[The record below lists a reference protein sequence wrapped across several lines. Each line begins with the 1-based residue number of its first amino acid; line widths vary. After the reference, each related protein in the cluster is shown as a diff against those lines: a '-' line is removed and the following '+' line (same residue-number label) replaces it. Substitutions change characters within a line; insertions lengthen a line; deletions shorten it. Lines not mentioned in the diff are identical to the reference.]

1 MASTHSLKLQIRQL
15 RTDLDQ
21 GGTDVSDAVRTLA
34 DILYA
39 TLKHVDDLESEIE
52 TLRGTIRRGS

>member
-52 TLRGTIRRGS
+52 TLRGRIRRGS